1 MSSRHAVR
9 SVAILGLLIAL
20 ATAVGAGEVR
30 VAQKDKNFSV
40 REVAVRVNEP
50 LLFVN
55 EDSVTH
61 NVYSLSKGMEFEIR
75 TQQPGQS
82 DTIRFARE
90 GEAEVLCAIHP
101 KMKLRVTVK
110 P

>member
-1 MSSRHAVR
+1 MTGRRTARGVVGLALVIAAV
-9 SVAILGLLIAL
+9 
-20 ATAVGAGEVR
+20 TAVGAGEVR
-30 VAQKDKNFSV
+30 VAQKDKSFSV
-40 REVAVRVNEP
+40 REVSLKVNEP

-55 EDSVTH
+55 EDTVTH

-82 DTIRFARE
+82 DTIRFSHE

-110 P
+110 N

>member
-1 MSSRHAVR
+1 MSARRTARAGV
-9 SVAILGLLIAL
+9 ILGLLIAV

-30 VAQKDKNFSV
+30 VAQKDKSFSM
-40 REVAVRVNEP
+40 REVTLKVNEP

-61 NVYSLSKGMEFEIR
+61 NVYSVTKGMEFEIR

-82 DTIRFARE
+82 DTIRFPRD

>member
-1 MSSRHAVR
+1 MSGRVTVR
-9 SVAILGLLIAL
+9 GGVTLACLIAA

-40 REVAVRVNEP
+40 REVALKVNEP
-50 LLFVN
+50 LVFIN

-61 NVYSLSKGMEFEIR
+61 NVYSVTKGMEFEIR
-75 TQQPGQS
+75 TQQPGQTDS
-82 DTIRFARE
+82 IRFSHE
-90 GEAEVLCAIHP
+90 GDAEVLCAIHP
-101 KMKLRVTVK
+101 KMKLRVMVK